1 MQLSKIGL
9 SILFV
14 ISLNHLFAQ
23 SKFNVTINIP
33 SQLKLSKFEIYY
45 NNGKKYEKIDSLLTY
60 LLVISDSFYTKFA
73 GIDIYYSVNESKRAK
88 PFQTFYVGSK
98 PAKITFFL
106 APHQNFSFNNV
117 KLKNAINALDL
128 GKREMDKYTANE
140 RKNYVDLANSDK
152 LYDSLIAFKEYNIK
166 LSMKHL
172 EFIKKYPNQYYS
184 LWCFRTM
191 IAPSSYFN
199 ADSVSYIFKNFFDPD
214 AQNSLDGIIIRQ
226 IIRGRSSTKIGDT
239 LSLFTAED
247 IYHNKFIIGNKCDEY
262 KLLVFWAT
270 WCGPC
275 IAELPIIKEIS
286 DKYGDKNLT
295 IFGFTVHD
303 NIVKVKKMQEKYDI
317 NWRIIFN
324 DENAPDLLGITG
336 TPETIL
342 IDINGKIVY
351 RSDELG
357 DYDQMIIL
365 KEYLRKT
372 FE

>member
-1 MQLSKIGL
+1 M
-9 SILFV
+9 
-14 ISLNHLFAQ
+14 
-23 SKFNVTINIP
+23 
-33 SQLKLSKFEIYY
+33 
-45 NNGKKYEKIDSLLTY
+45 
-60 LLVISDSFYTKFA
+60 
-73 GIDIYYSVNESKRAK
+73 
-88 PFQTFYVGSK
+88 
-98 PAKITFFL
+98 
-106 APHQNFSFNNV
+106 
-117 KLKNAINALDL
+117 KNAINALDL

-247 IYHNKFIIGNKCDEY
+247 IYHNKFVIGNKCDEY